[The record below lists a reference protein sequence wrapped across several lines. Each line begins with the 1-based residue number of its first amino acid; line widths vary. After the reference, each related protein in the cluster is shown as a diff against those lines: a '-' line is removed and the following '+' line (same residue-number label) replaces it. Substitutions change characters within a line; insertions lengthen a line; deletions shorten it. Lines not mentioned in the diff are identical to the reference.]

1 MLSDK
6 QQKPQISIL
15 LSTFQSEEFL
25 PHQLVSIERQSI
37 WNQAELIIAAND
49 PNLAERDILTRFEQK
64 WPEQVRVIEVPREAL
79 YASWNRCIQA
89 SNADLLAIAN
99 VDDIRTP
106 KSLEFQVAAL
116 EEAQSIDFC
125 YGPFVIV
132 RQFRAENG
140 DIVLPP
146 EFDNVEFT
154 RSMHLGPFF
163 VWRKK
168 VNGEIQYFDEQFHSG
183 GDFDF
188 AIRLAMHGRG
198 VLVDELLGYYLDTG
212 SGLST
217 GSDLQPIERTVIEL
231 RYGIYDK
238 IDYDFLLEALKYN
251 VYSCYLNGE
260 WHSVSR
266 LVLNYDKFILK
277 RKKVWFEAGIEA
289 YAKKLRKRKKRQ
301 RAIDNLKQYFGFVI
315 RAYRAARRLS

>member
-1 MLSDK
+1 L
-6 QQKPQISIL
+6 ISQTL
-15 LSTFQSEEFL
+15 WTDS
-25 PHQLVSIERQSI
+25 
-37 WNQAELIIAAND
+37 ELIIVAND
-49 PNLAERDILTRFEQK
+49 PNPVEQKILKNFEQK
-64 WPEQVRVIEVPREAL
+64 WPEQVKVIVVPREAL

-106 KSLEFQVAAL
+106 QGLEQQVARL
-116 EEAQSIDFC
+116 EKWPEASFC
-125 YGPFVIV
+125 YGPFNIV
-132 RQFRAENG
+132 NQFRAVEG
-140 DIVLPP
+140 RKILPP
-146 EFDNVEFT
+146 AFDPVEFT

-163 VWRKK
+163 VWRKAVHEK
-168 VNGEIQYFDEQFHSG
+168 IGYFDEQFRSG

-231 RYGIYDK
+231 RYGIFDK

-251 VYSCYLNGE
+251 VSSCYLNGE

-266 LVLNYDKFILK
+266 LVPNYDKFILN
-277 RKKVWFEAGIEA
+277 RKKIWFEAGIEA
-289 YAKKLRKRKKRQ
+289 YAKKLCKRKKRQ
-301 RAIDNLKQYFGFVI
+301 RAIDIFKQYFGFVI
-315 RAYRAARRLS
+315 RAYRGARRLI

>member
-1 MLSDK
+1 MTMYDS
-6 QQKPQISIL
+6 PRVSII
-15 LSTFQSEEFL
+15 LSTYKSEKYL
-25 PHQLVSIERQSI
+25 VDQLRSIEKQSI
-37 WNQAELIIAAND
+37 WNDAELIVAANE
-49 PNLAERDILTRFEQK
+49 PNDAEKEILEQYNTQWRD
-64 WPEQVRVIEVPREAL
+64 QVEIVVIPRETL
-79 YASWNRCIQA
+79 YASWNRCIRLA
-89 SNADLLAIAN
+89 RSGLLAIAN
-99 VDDIRTP
+99 VDDIRAP
-106 KSLEFQVAAL
+106 ESIEIQVSAL
-116 EEAQSIDFC
+116 EETQTINFC

-132 RQFRAENG
+132 RQFRAEDG

-188 AIRLAMHGRG
+188 AIRLAIHGRG
-198 VLVDELLGYYLDTG
+198 VLVDDLLGYYLDTG

-238 IDYDFLLEALKYN
+238 IDYDFLLDALKYN
-251 VYSCYLNGE
+251 VSSCNVKGE
-260 WHSVSR
+260 WHEVSQ
-266 LVLNYDKFILK
+266 LIPEYDKFILN
-277 RKKVWFEAGIEA
+277 RKNMWFEAGIEA
-289 YAKKLRKRKKRQ
+289 YAKKLGKRKIGKPV
-301 RAIDNLKQYFGFVI
+301 FGFLKRNIGLAISAI
-315 RAYRAARRLS
+315 RSVRYSK

>member
-1 MLSDK
+1 M
-6 QQKPQISIL
+6 Q
-15 LSTFQSEEFL
+15 T
-25 PHQLVSIERQSI
+25 I
-37 WNQAELIIAAND
+37 WNDAELIVVANE
-49 PNLAERDILTRFEQK
+49 PNSVEEQILEQFLNQWRD
-64 WPEQVRVIEVPREAL
+64 QVKLVCIPRETL
-79 YASWNRCIQA
+79 YASWNRCVRFA
-89 SNADLLAIAN
+89 NSDLLTIAN
-99 VDDIRTP
+99 VDDIRAP
-106 KSLEFQVAAL
+106 ESIEIQVSAL
-116 EEAQSIDFC
+116 EETQSINYC
-125 YGPFVIV
+125 YGPFEIV

-231 RYGIYDK
+231 RYGIFDK

-251 VYSCYLNGE
+251 VSSCYLNGE

-266 LVLNYDKFILK
+266 LVPNYDKFILN
-277 RKKVWFEAGIEA
+277 RKKIWFEAGIEA
-289 YAKKLRKRKKRQ
+289 YAKKLCKRKKRQ
-301 RAIDNLKQYFGFVI
+301 RAIDIFKQYFGFVI
-315 RAYRAARRLS
+315 RAYRGARRLI